1 MNDNIDGLTNEEV
14 IKLRKIHGNNKLTS
28 KKKVTVLNLIIESL
42 NDPIVKILLIAL
54 GIKILLIFNKTDLFE
69 TIGIATAVFLASF
82 ISVLSEYGS
91 EKAFEK
97 LNEENNQIEVKVIR
111 NKNDLELKN
120 LRRINDTTFIEGR

>member
-54 GIKILLIFNKTDLFE
+54 GIKILLIRGLQ
-69 TIGIATAVFLASF
+69 ILCSICQLSSYCLSAPSVYIA
-82 ISVLSEYGS
+82 
-91 EKAFEK
+91 
-97 LNEENNQIEVKVIR
+97 Q
-111 NKNDLELKN
+111 
-120 LRRINDTTFIEGR
+120 